1 MRSIYSISLVTTH
14 SIPAKPIV
22 KELRIKILPGGH
34 ESDGHDEEA
43 DAEDEQEGA
52 DDDGPGLGGALE
64 AAAVDDGHLD
74 KFSVRL
80 RLCKSRLYRFPRNRA
95 TLFQCFFTSGPFPTA
110 SGSLSGFK
118 K

>member
-64 AAAVDDGHLD
+64 AAAVDDRHLEPD
-74 KFSVRL
+74 YLVSSCLDDRINLSQKLSLKLKFCPS
-80 RLCKSRLYRFPRNRA
+80 YIF
-95 TLFQCFFTSGPFPTA
+95 
-110 SGSLSGFK
+110 
-118 K
+118 